1 MGPGPTQVYP
11 SVLESLSMGTIG
23 HLDPQFIQM
32 MDEVKEMLHGAFQTK
47 NTLTMV
53 VSAPGSAGMETCFV
67 NLVED
72 GDKVII
78 CQNGVFGGRMKE
90 NVERYGGVAV
100 MVEDDWGTS
109 ISLDKAQAAID
120 ANPDAKIFAFVHAE
134 TSTGVLSDAEALCKM
149 AKDAGMLTI
158 MDAVTSLGGLPVK
171 IDEWG
176 VDAVYSGSQKCLA
189 CVPGLSPI
197 SLSPAAVAK
206 IEARTS
212 KVKSWFMDL
221 NLVMA
226 YWGGTGK
233 RSYHHT
239 APVNALFGL
248 HEALRLFTNE
258 GADAVFAR
266 HLACHERLKAGL
278 TELGLTFFV
287 AESDRLPQ
295 CNVINI
301 PEGVDDLELRTKL
314 LNDHQLEI
322 GGGLG
327 PMAGKIWRI
336 GLMGGSATEE
346 NVDKCLAALK
356 AELAPVTA

>member
-47 NTLTMV
+47 NQLTMV

-67 NLVED
+67 NLVEE

-78 CQNGVFGGRMKE
+78 CANGVFGGRMKE
-90 NVERYGGVAV
+90 NCERYGGVPV
-100 MVEDDWGTS
+100 MVEDDWGTAITLS
-109 ISLDKAQAAID
+109 KAQAAID
-120 ANPDAKIFAFVHAE
+120 ANPDAKLFAFVHAE
-134 TSTGVLSDAEALCKM
+134 TSTGCLSDAEALCKM

-158 MDAVTSLGGLPVK
+158 VDAVTSLGGLPVK
-171 IDEWG
+171 VDEWG
-176 VDAVYSGSQKCLA
+176 IDAIYSGSQKCLA

-258 GADAVFAR
+258 GAEAVFAR

-278 TELGLTFFV
+278 EALGLTFFV